1 MVYDWVYHIKGGY
14 NPWYFATC
22 KLVINQSINHSTHKK
37 RNNRKPFMV
46 LPCFATNDKG
56 LSCQVSLQSKKW
68 QASHL
73 QSWAYPNPSP
83 DSSEGTIAPIGWCCQ
98 CILMMS
104 YVDLSLKS
112 ARLAMI
118 DVSMLFVLWSLN
130 MWYHLMI
137 SYVDFFDDLVNLVKL
152 GSPMINASFNFENTE
167 SLTVTPSGAWM
178 DSKEWLTSC
187 RLDAKK
193 GTGGWCWRSSQC
205 GNESTMMPLTLM
217 RRYEKA

>member
-1 MVYDWVYHIKGGY
+1 
-14 NPWYFATC
+14 
-22 KLVINQSINHSTHKK
+22 
-37 RNNRKPFMV
+37 MV

-217 RRYEKA
+217 RRYEKHKTS

>member
-1 MVYDWVYHIKGGY
+1 MTKGC
-14 NPWYFATC
+14 PVKCLF
-22 KLVINQSINHSTHKK
+22 
-37 RNNRKPFMV
+37 NRK
-46 LPCFATNDKG
+46 NDR
-56 LSCQVSLQSKKW
+56 QVIFI
-68 QASHL
+68 
-73 QSWAYPNPSP
+73 SWAYPNPSP